1 MISTYIMKHPILFK
15 TITSKN
21 IKLPVTVAH
30 IVYLHMRYSE
40 IHILNT
46 IISFINIPSVVIFK
60 CNSRYF
66 KITFDHLISLI
77 L

>member
-21 IKLPVTVAH
+21 IKLPMTVAH

-40 IHILNT
+40 IYILNT

-60 CNSRYF
+60 CSSRYF
-66 KITFDHLISLI
+66 KITFDHLIWFI
-77 L
+77 